1 VNCTTVRDLLAERA
15 LGVASARERSVV
27 ERHLAWCAPCRKEAA
42 DLDRAASTLAFAL
55 APSAPAPDLEA
66 RVVASLREAATPH
79 MVLDPAEPDPPELE
93 PIRSDPSRRAPGAPR
108 RRPARRRALAVLLAA
123 TLALG
128 VTGAGTVL
136 ALRVDRPDPA
146 VLGERQQRALE
157 EFMKVFTTGPFVDA
171 ESVVLLG
178 SLADANGGH
187 ASGSAMVILSPTQDD
202 QVLVNGSGL
211 RGRARDLPY
220 SVRLASGSGDILRVG
235 YLASVAP
242 GGSFTVARAMDTDL
256 SGYVNVTVRD
266 AHNRVVM
273 TGTLRQQASV
283 TPGA

>member
-55 APSAPAPDLEA
+55 APSAPAPELEA
-66 RVVASLREAATPH
+66 RVVASIREAVTPH
-79 MVLDPAEPDPPELE
+79 MVLDPPEPDPPELE
-93 PIRSDPSRRAPGAPR
+93 PIRSDPSERPR

-136 ALRVDRPDPA
+136 ALRLDRPDPA

-157 EFMKVFTTGPFVDA
+157 DFVKVFTTGPFVDA

-178 SLADANGGH
+178 SLDDANGGH

-211 RGRARDLPY
+211 RGRARNLPY

-273 TGTLRQQASV
+273 TGTLRQEASV